1 MLKYILLHVLA
12 WAGFHVAWLLLRSF
26 IFAAVDCW
34 FQAAVP
40 VEALVKKSML
50 MLATAAVLAIGI
62 IIFWRFLRQ
71 SRAPCFAQ
79 AYLTGSGGCSG
90 SPIAPC
96 CCFLNPCLHAQLP
109 G

>member
-34 FQAAVP
+34 FQASVL

-71 SRAPCFAQ
+71 SRASRLAQ
-79 AYLTGSGGCSG
+79 A
-90 SPIAPC
+90 
-96 CCFLNPCLHAQLP
+96 
-109 G
+109 